1 MKTVAL
7 IIFDGVRAFD
17 YAVVT
22 EVWGP
27 HLAPHVPTPLSE
39 LRICAPN
46 QRPIRLTCGLRH
58 TPAWGLDA
66 LAESDLIIVPGLE
79 KPSAPP
85 PRRVITALRAAYER
99 GTPIASLCGGAFVLA
114 EAGLL
119 DGRTATTH
127 WAVADQLAQ
136 RYPAIAVNPQVL
148 FVGDGQ
154 VWTSAGV
161 AAGIDMCLHLIR
173 QSHGQRTA
181 AALARAMVT
190 APHRAG
196 GQAQFITTPI
206 PLEQPH
212 TDDPIT
218 RVCKTVLTS
227 LDKRWT
233 VADMARSALM
243 AERTF
248 TRRFSE
254 ATGTTPLRWL
264 LTQRVLLA
272 QELLEDSDQS
282 IEDIARRCGFGSA
295 TSFRQHFQRQL
306 CTSPTD
312 YRRTFRG

>member
-17 YAVVT
+17 YAVVN

-27 HLAPHVPTPLSE
+27 HLQSHVPTPLSE
-39 LRICAPN
+39 LRICAPS

-66 LAESDLIIVPGLE
+66 LASCDLIIVPGIE
-79 KPSAPP
+79 NPSVTP
-85 PRRVITALRAAYER
+85 PRAVITALHTAYER

-127 WAVADQLAQ
+127 WAVADQLAR
-136 RYPAIAVNPQVL
+136 RYPAVTVNPQVL

-173 QSHGQRTA
+173 QAHGQRTA
-181 AALARAMVT
+181 SALARAMVT

-218 RVCKTVLTS
+218 RVCKTVLAAP
-227 LDKRWT
+227 DKRWT

-248 TRRFSE
+248 ARRFAE

-272 QELLEDSDQS
+272 QELLEESDQP

-306 CTSPTD
+306 RTSPTD